1 MLETNRLIL
10 HSIDAETFKDLQKL
24 SASELISKTA
34 LENEEAVVKDFK
46 HLAYRF
52 FEDNDGFVFWYVEE
66 KSSGKIIGQVDL
78 HTWVKRHDRAEVGYM
93 FHKDSH
99 GKGYATEASKV
110 VIDYGFEELKLNR
123 IEAYVAPENVASQNV
138 LKKLNFSHEGM
149 KKSHFKLE
157 DGYSDSLVFGLLREE
172 LNSGGGSNL

>member
-1 MLETNRLIL
+1 MLETSRLRL
-10 HSIDAETFKDLQKL
+10 HSISPQEFKEFQKL
-24 SASELISKTA
+24 PVSELIPKTA
-34 LENEEAVVKDFK
+34 LENEEAVIKDFK

-52 FEDNDGFVFWYVEE
+52 FEDNDGFLFWYVEE

-93 FHKDSH
+93 FHQNFH

-110 VIDYGFEELKLNR
+110 VVDYGFEELKLNR
-123 IEAYVAPENVASQNV
+123 IEAYVAPENIASQNV

-149 KKSHFKLE
+149 KKSHFNTGN
-157 DGYSDSLVFGLLREE
+157 GYSDSMVFGLIRSDYLKQE
-172 LNSGGGSNL
+172 S